1 MGVCGQDSTTGV
13 PQRDN
18 FVLTPNVEKCP
29 VGREYNKK
37 HSTCRACPIKCNS
50 KDISQRESKP
60 SKQSKYKNQKVTVD
74 GIKFDSKKEANR
86 YRELRLMVDAG
97 VISDLELQPVF
108 ELVPKQDG
116 ERAVKYVADFQY
128 RSGSET
134 IVEDVKSPATKTPV
148 YGVKRK
154 LMLFVHGIKVREV

>member
-1 MGVCGQDSTTGV
+1 VV
-13 PQRDN
+13 
-18 FVLTPNVEKCP
+18 
-29 VGREYNKK
+29 
-37 HSTCRACPIKCNS
+37 
-50 KDISQRESKP
+50 
-60 SKQSKYKNQKVTVD
+60 VD

-134 IVEDVKSPATKTPV
+134 VVEDVKSPATKTPV
-148 YGVKRK
+148 YRIKRK
-154 LMLFVHGIKVREV
+154 LMLFVHGIRVREV